1 MTIIELKSRIY
12 NDFIA
17 SFQNAITP
25 LKKTFFEQLSNTLS
39 ATFQLVY
46 IYLDRIF
53 NDSFLTTCTENR
65 VLTYF
70 APLKDLA
77 RKEPTVS
84 SGTVTFTGVDTTVI
98 PTGTILIYNEL
109 EYITL
114 ADGTITSGTVD
125 ILCESVEKGTLS
137 NTLANITLTLST
149 PITGVDNDAISTI
162 GFTGAID
169 QETIESV
176 RTRTKQKFATSTEVD
191 NDNFY
196 KSLANEL
203 SNVKATFISSNK
215 SGVGTFGVTVLTF
228 SNDGVP
234 VQADIDEVEQY
245 FIDNNAV
252 PSYVEAEYFIPT
264 IVSQDFT
271 IQLAINDAS
280 NQATVEQAVR
290 DYLYLVQKPAVAF
303 EFQPLA
309 DFIQTLGARM
319 ISPVPTS
326 SVTPASD
333 EVLDLGTITW
343 T

>member
-1 MTIIELKSRIY
+1 MTIQELKSRIY

-25 LKKTFFEQLSNTLS
+25 LKKSFFEQLSNTLS

-46 IYLDRIF
+46 IYLYIIF
-53 NDSFLTTCTENR
+53 YDSFLTTCTENR

-70 APLKDLA
+70 APLKDLT

-84 SGTVTFTGVDTTVI
+84 NGTVTFTGVDATVI
-98 PTGTILIYNEL
+98 PTDTILIYNEL

-137 NTLANITLTLST
+137 NTLANITLTLSV

-215 SGVGTFGVTVLTF
+215 SGVGTFGITILTF
-228 SNDGVP
+228 SNNGVP

-264 IVSQDFT
+264 IVYQDFT

-280 NQATVEQAVR
+280 NQTTVEQAIR
-290 DYLYLVQKPAVAF
+290 DYLYLVQKPAVVF

-309 DFIQTLGARM
+309 DYLQTLGARM
-319 ISPVPTS
+319 VSPDPTTSTTPTS
-326 SVTPASD
+326 SQVID
-333 EVLDLGTITW
+333 IGTITW
-343 T
+343 M